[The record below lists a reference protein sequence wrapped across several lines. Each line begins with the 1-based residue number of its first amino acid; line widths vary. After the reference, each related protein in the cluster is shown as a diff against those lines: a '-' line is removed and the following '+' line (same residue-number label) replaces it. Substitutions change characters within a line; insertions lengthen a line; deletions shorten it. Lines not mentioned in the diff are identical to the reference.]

1 MDLTSGFGQRSEA
14 AKPKRVGGVGWADWA
29 RTVDGGGARS
39 GLGDGP
45 VQRAEMATE
54 RREWSMWSGACK
66 TGQQQQR
73 QQQQRGRGQRRRVQ
87 VWAGGVFNN
96 EQGRAAV
103 LSDARHGG
111 GQRVQ
116 KKGCGSGLDRDR
128 NMSGSI
134 SIRGWPGVGRPTSR
148 HGFQLRDRGQD
159 GSQAGGSSCGE
170 GLEGSWARGR
180 RGRRSNCEGMDG
192 RRSQR

>member
-1 MDLTSGFGQRSEA
+1 VGGLGADGRRRRSEERA
-14 AKPKRVGGVGWADWA
+14 GRWRRGVCGYRCKGRVV
-29 RTVDGGGARS
+29 
-39 GLGDGP
+39 
-45 VQRAEMATE
+45 AEIATE

-66 TGQQQQR
+66 TGQQRRQQ

-159 GSQAGGSSCGE
+159 GSRAGGSSCGE
-170 GLEGSWARGR
+170 GREGSWA
-180 RGRRSNCEGMDG
+180 
-192 RRSQR
+192 